1 MISIKVKFK
10 GVELE
15 GTIDEIKELKMELD
29 DLLGAYTGFPYVP
42 YIPPFPSYPYDYP
55 IVSYAV

>member
-1 MISIKVKFK
+1 MISIKIKFK
-10 GVELE
+10 GIELE
-15 GTIDEIKELKMELD
+15 GTIEEIKELKMELD
-29 DLLGAYTGFPYVP
+29 ELLGDYTGFP